1 MPVVAEASRRAG
13 RVGGT
18 FRSAPR
24 RVVLSRW
31 AAGCELGLGCW
42 DGRRGQVGRQSGL
55 TTAPRDVQSVRLRP
69 VCGTKVAPASAPE
82 EA

>member
-1 MPVVAEASRRAG
+1 MPVVAEASRRTG
-13 RVGGT
+13 RVGGA

-42 DGRRGQVGRQSGL
+42 DGRRGQVGRQS
-55 TTAPRDVQSVRLRP
+55 APRDVQSVRLRP
-69 VCGTKVAPASAPE
+69 VCGTKVAPGSAPE